1 MNYEVSFNWD
11 DNDALNAGLT
21 LFNSEFKD
29 KITEVRFCQ
38 GASGSGACPWL
49 GENFDFVSLRENVD
63 KANMRGIEATFGWQV
78 LANVNLNT
86 NYTYTDTEQKS
97 GVNKGKPLNEMP
109 KHMFNLT
116 SDWEINDQFEA
127 WGRLNFR
134 SKTSEYLSR
143 TSMAKGKPAYAMLDL
158 GVNYKPTQNI
168 QVALVFIIF

>member
-1 MNYEVSFNWD
+1 
-11 DNDALNAGLT
+11 
-21 LFNSEFKD
+21 
-29 KITEVRFCQ
+29 
-38 GASGSGACPWL
+38 
-49 GENFDFVSLRENVD
+49 
-63 KANMRGIEATFGWQV
+63 MRGIEATFGWQV

-168 QVALVFIIF
+168 QVAAGIYNLLDKEIDIDTYSYILDGRRYNLGLIYKF